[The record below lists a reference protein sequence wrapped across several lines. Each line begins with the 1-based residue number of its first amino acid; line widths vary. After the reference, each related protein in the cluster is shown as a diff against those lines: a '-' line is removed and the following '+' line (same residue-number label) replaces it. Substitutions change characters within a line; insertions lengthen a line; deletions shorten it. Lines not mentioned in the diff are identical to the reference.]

1 VSNRFTS
8 NLTPYAGL
16 LPFPLAEGWGG
27 GSNMHKE
34 APTERY
40 AFDLRR
46 KRERFKIHGNIAG

>member
-1 VSNRFTS
+1 MQACS
-8 NLTPYAGL
+8 
-16 LPFPLAEGWGG
+16 PLAEGWGG

-40 AFDLRR
+40 AFDLPR